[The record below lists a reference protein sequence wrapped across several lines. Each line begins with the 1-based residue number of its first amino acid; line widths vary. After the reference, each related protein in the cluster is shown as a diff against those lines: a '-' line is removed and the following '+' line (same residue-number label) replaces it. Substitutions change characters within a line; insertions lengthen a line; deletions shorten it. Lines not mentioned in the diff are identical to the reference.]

1 MPNFLDI
8 NNLEELQ
15 NSKDQCDRFILF
27 CRRALNHGVES
38 KNSILEW
45 EFLTFLT
52 HIHHTYYY
60 LFDYLIKNNLKID
73 KQTQSLILESK
84 DYFKLLE
91 QAYLTKNLDLI
102 NKINSQKNKYQF
114 GKCLDLIS
122 KEKGN
127 QSIIA
132 SYLRE
137 IFRLIQIASSP
148 ILADILDKTN

>member
-1 MPNFLDI
+1 M
-8 NNLEELQ
+8 
-15 NSKDQCDRFILF
+15 
-27 CRRALNHGVES
+27 
-38 KNSILEW
+38 
-45 EFLTFLT
+45 
-52 HIHHTYYY
+52 
-60 LFDYLIKNNLKID
+60 IKNNLKID

-114 GKCLDLIS
+114 GKCLDLMS